1 MTRPLRPIQ
10 RGQVYDLNIHGPH
23 YFLVVSNDSRN
34 DRLPTFVGVR
44 ITSTLKRRGIPTVVE
59 LSDLDGMTARGIDG
73 NPLAGFILCDTIL
86 QLPPENSGLAPH
98 LRGHLSPQTMQAV
111 DAALRIALDL

>member
-1 MTRPLRPIQ
+1 MTRALRPIQ

-23 YFLVVSNDSRN
+23 YFLVVSNNSRN

-44 ITSTLKRRGIPTVVE
+44 ITSNLEKRGIPTVVE
-59 LSDLDGMTARGIDG
+59 LSDLDGMTAQGIDG
-73 NPLAGFILCDTIL
+73 SPLAGFILCDTIL
-86 QLPPENSGLAPH
+86 QLPPENSGLTPH